1 MKFDE
6 INEDSK
12 VYPGEYLLHEP
23 TMEIVICGAFNWE
36 QDMIRCLSRGKLL
49 EDKVSTFKKIRLT
62 AKENKAR
69 KHTKCKGCSSA
80 NKGM

>member
-6 INEDSK
+6 INENSK